1 MAFSWFDAIKR
12 YYDMGVYDKADVA
25 AFVIKGRI
33 TAEQYKLITGEDFQ
47 A

>member
-1 MAFSWFDAIKR
+1 MAFPWFDAIKR